1 MVWTSPLRLL
11 YTLTMNTYDNRA
23 RLVLHFA
30 REEAQT
36 LGHLAVEPEHLLLGL
51 LREGGTASRLLIDIG
66 VTLDEAR
73 RITGELAQTNPRK
86 RARSLQITPEAAQV
100 MRVAGLEA
108 ERLGS
113 KSIHTEHMLLAVLG
127 KDNGGSAQVLA
138 KLTRPEMIR
147 HILDAAR
154 SSQAA

>member
-1 MVWTSPLRLL
+1 MAILP
-11 YTLTMNTYDNRA
+11 
-23 RLVLHFA
+23 
-30 REEAQT
+30 
-36 LGHLAVEPEHLLLGL
+36 VEPEHLLLGL
-51 LREGGTASRLLIDIG
+51 LREGGTASRLLTDVG

-73 RITGELAQTNPRK
+73 RITGELAQTSPKRK
-86 RARSLQITPEAAQV
+86 ARSLQITPEAAQV

-113 KSIHTEHMLLAVLG
+113 KSIRTEHMLLAVLSEE
-127 KDNGGSAQVLA
+127 GGVCSRVLE